1 MIVIDA
7 SALLDAL
14 VRSDGHGDRAR
25 DRLERDLD
33 HHAPHIVKAEALS
46 GLRKLTA
53 AGEVAER
60 QGSPLIR
67 QIMDLNIDTYPI
79 EGFIPRI
86 WGLRANLTV
95 YDAWYVALAEAL
107 EIPLVTTD
115 HRIPGAPGITCD
127 VELID

>member
-1 MIVIDA
+1 MIVLDA

-14 VRSDGHGDRAR
+14 VSSDGHGDRAR

-33 HHAPHIVKAEALS
+33 HHAPHIVKAEAVS

-53 AGEVAER
+53 TGEVAER
-60 QGSPLIR
+60 QGSRLIR
-67 QIMDLNIDTYPI
+67 QIMDLRIDTYPI

-86 WGLRANLTV
+86 WALRANLTV
-95 YDAWYVALAEAL
+95 YDAWYAALAEAL

-115 HRIPGAPGITCD
+115 HRLAHAPGINCD
-127 VELID
+127 VELIG

>member
-1 MIVIDA
+1 MIVLDA
-7 SALLDAL
+7 SVLLDAL

-33 HHAPHIVKAEALS
+33 HHAPHIVKAEAVS

-53 AGEVAER
+53 KGEVAER
-60 QGSPLIR
+60 QCSPLIR
-67 QIMDLNIDTYPI
+67 QIMDLHIDTYPI

-86 WGLRANLTV
+86 WALRANLTV
-95 YDAWYVALAEAL
+95 YDAWYVALAEVL

-115 HRIPGAPGITCD
+115 HRLARAPGIDCD
-127 VELID
+127 VDLID

>member
-1 MIVIDA
+1 MIVLDA

-14 VRSDGHGDRAR
+14 VRSDSHGDRAR

-53 AGEVAER
+53 RGEVAKR
-60 QGSPLIR
+60 RSSPLIR
-67 QIMDLNIDTYPI
+67 QIMDLHIDTYPI
-79 EGFIPRI
+79 EGLMPRI
-86 WGLRANLTV
+86 WALRANLTV

-115 HRIPGAPGITCD
+115 HRLASAPGIDCD

>member
-1 MIVIDA
+1 MVVIDA

-14 VRSDGHGDRAR
+14 VRSGGHGDRAR

-33 HHAPHIVKAEALS
+33 HHAPDILKAEALS

-60 QGSPLIR
+60 QWSPLTR
-67 QIMDLNIDTYPI
+67 QIMDLNIHTYPI
-79 EGFIPRI
+79 EDFIPRI
-86 WGLRANLTV
+86 RALRATLTV

-107 EIPLVTTD
+107 EISLVTTD
-115 HRIPGAPGITCD
+115 DRLARAPGITCD
-127 VELID
+127 IELI

>member
-1 MIVIDA
+1 MIVLDA

-33 HHAPHIVKAEALS
+33 HHAPHIVKAEAVS

-53 AGEVAER
+53 TGEVAER

-67 QIMDLNIDTYPI
+67 QIMDLHIDTYPI

-86 WGLRANLTV
+86 WALRANLTV

-115 HRIPGAPGITCD
+115 HRLARAPGINCD